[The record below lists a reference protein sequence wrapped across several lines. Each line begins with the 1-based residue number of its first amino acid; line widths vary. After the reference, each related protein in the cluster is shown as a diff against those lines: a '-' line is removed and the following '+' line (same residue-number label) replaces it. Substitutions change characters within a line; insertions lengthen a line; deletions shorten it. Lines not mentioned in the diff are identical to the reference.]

1 MKALFEKSKYLNLI
15 ASLVLLVT
23 SIFAVLWGAAK
34 AFKVWSLML
43 KSYGQDP
50 DISLG
55 LIQLVDAFLIAVV
68 LYFFAV
74 GVYEL
79 FIGELALP
87 DWMAVHDLHAL
98 KAKLSS
104 ERANYDSVTGRW
116 RIHDYTLRRMGDRA
130 DRIERDAQPRTA
142 PHRFDLP
149 LVFALRGGT

>member
-1 MKALFEKSKYLNLI
+1 MKALFEKSKYLSLI
-15 ASLVLLVT
+15 ASLVLLLT

-43 KSYGQDP
+43 KSYGQNP

-104 ERANYDSVTGRW
+104 VIILVMAVRFVEHLFEEGVMPLDVVYYAV
-116 RIHDYTLRRMGDRA
+116 A
-130 DRIERDAQPRTA
+130 TA
-142 PHRFDLP
+142 
-149 LVFALRGGT
+149 LVAGVLVAFGYFSEKA